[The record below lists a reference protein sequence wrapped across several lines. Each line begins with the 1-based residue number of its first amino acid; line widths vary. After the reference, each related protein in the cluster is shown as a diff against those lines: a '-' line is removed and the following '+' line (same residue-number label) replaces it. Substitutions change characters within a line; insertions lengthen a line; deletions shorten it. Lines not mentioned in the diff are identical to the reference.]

1 MTDKKPERP
10 ARRKDGGD
18 QPPRRR
24 APVKPAP
31 DDSAA
36 SAFEGER
43 IAKVMARAG
52 ACSRRDAEIWV
63 AEGRVSVNGRVLDS
77 PAFNVQEGDRIEI
90 DGAPMAERE
99 PTRLFLFHKPAG
111 LVTSAKDPEGRETV
125 FGFLEER
132 FPDLPRLVSVG
143 RLDINTEGL
152 LLLTNDGGL
161 ARTLELPA
169 TGWTRRYRVRAHGDI
184 DQARLDALKAGVTVD
199 DVDYAPIE
207 ARLDRVQGA
216 NVWISMTLREGKNR
230 EIKRVL
236 EHLGLDVNRLIRISF
251 GPFQLGDIAEGVVE
265 EVRLKTLRE
274 QLGKGLADLAGV
286 DFSSPRRETD
296 EPPHVAAEEARQRAK
311 TRSRKHVDTLRA
323 EREETR
329 GKGPRARIERAATSD
344 RKGRAVPV
352 EKIVSVRRAE
362 EPATTR
368 NARRFRAER
377 NEGEAGSG
385 ERRSPPRAASGEA
398 PVRRRFTAERPP
410 RRDDEARP
418 PRRDG
423 EGCPPRREGA
433 DSRPRTGEG
442 AKRFERSGG
451 SFGAGEG
458 RAPRRDGEG
467 RPPRREGA
475 DSRPRTGEGAKRFE
489 RSGGGFGAGEGRA
502 PRRDGEGR
510 PPRREGADSR
520 PRTGEGA
527 KRFER
532 SGASFGAGEGR
543 APRRDGE
550 GRPPRREGADS
561 RPRTGDGAKRFER
574 SGASFG
580 VGEGRAPRR
589 DGEGRPPR
597 REGADSRP
605 RTGDGAKRFERSGGS
620 FGAGEGRAPRRDGE
634 GRPPRREGA
643 DSRPRTGDGKKRFER
658 SGGSFGAG
666 EGRAPR
672 RDGEGRPPRREGAD
686 SRPRTGEGAKR
697 FERSGG
703 SFGAGEGRA
712 PRRDG
717 EGRPPRREG
726 GEGRPPRKDGDAR
739 PPRRDGKAGEAPRRG
754 PPRGGDKPRGA
765 GPAGKGPRKPG
776 GGPRKPG
783 GAPRKPR

>member
-63 AEGRVSVNGRVLDS
+63 AEGRVSVNGRVLES
-77 PAFNVQEGDRIEI
+77 PAFNVQEGDRIEV
-90 DGAPMAERE
+90 DGVPLAARE

-132 FPDLPRLVSVG
+132 YPDLPRLVSVG

-169 TGWTRRYRVRAHGDI
+169 TGWTRRYRVRAHGEI
-184 DQARLDALKAGVTVD
+184 DQARLDELKKGLTVE
-199 DVDYAPIE
+199 DVDYQPID

-216 NVWISMTLREGKNR
+216 NVWISIALREGKNR

-236 EHLGLDVNRLIRISF
+236 EHLGLDVNRLIRVSF
-251 GPFQLGDIAEGVVE
+251 GPFQLGELEEGVVE

-274 QLGKGLADLAGV
+274 QLGKGLAELAGV
-286 DFSSPRRETD
+286 DFSSPRRESE
-296 EPPHVAAEEARQRAK
+296 EPPHVAAEEARQHAK
-311 TRSRKHVDTLRA
+311 TRSRKHVTTMRA

-352 EKIVSVRRAE
+352 EKIVPVRRAE

-377 NEGEAGSG
+377 AEGAPAPVASER
-385 ERRSPPRAASGEA
+385 RRSPRAESGEA
-398 PVRRRFTAERPP
+398 PRRFAAERGP
-410 RRDDEARP
+410 RRDEEARSFAGERE
-418 PRRDG
+418 RR
-423 EGCPPRREGA
+423 P
-433 DSRPRTGEG
+433 
-442 AKRFERSGG
+442 KRFETS
-451 SFGAGEG
+451 EG
-458 RAPRRDGEG
+458 RPPERRGRAFESEG

-475 DSRPRTGEGAKRFE
+475 EQRPRSGERKERFDGGE
-489 RSGGGFGAGEGRA
+489 RR
-502 PRRDGEGR
+502 
-510 PPRREGADSR
+510 
-520 PRTGEGA
+520 
-527 KRFER
+527 
-532 SGASFGAGEGR
+532 GASFGAGEGPRRER
-543 APRRDGE
+543 APRREGE
-550 GRPPRREGADS
+550 GRPPRR
-561 RPRTGDGAKRFER
+561 DGA
-574 SGASFG
+574 AA
-580 VGEGRAPRR
+580 RA
-589 DGEGRPPR
+589 
-597 REGADSRP
+597 
-605 RTGDGAKRFERSGGS
+605 
-620 FGAGEGRAPRRDGE
+620 
-634 GRPPRREGA
+634 
-643 DSRPRTGDGKKRFER
+643 
-658 SGGSFGAG
+658 
-666 EGRAPR
+666 
-672 RDGEGRPPRREGAD
+672 
-686 SRPRTGEGAKR
+686 
-697 FERSGG
+697 
-703 SFGAGEGRA
+703 
-712 PRRDG
+712 
-717 EGRPPRREG
+717 
-726 GEGRPPRKDGDAR
+726 PRKDGDAR
-739 PPRRDGKAGEAPRRG
+739 PSGRGGKSGEAPRRG
-754 PPRGGDKPRGA
+754 PPRGGDRPHG
-765 GPAGKGPRKPG
+765 GGAGKGGAGKG
-776 GGPRKPG
+776 GARKPG

>member
-24 APVKPAP
+24 VPVKPAP

-77 PAFNVQEGDRIEI
+77 PAFNVQEGDRIEV
-90 DGAPMAERE
+90 DGQPLAERE

-184 DQARLDALKAGVTVD
+184 DQARLDELRKGVTVD
-199 DVDYAPIE
+199 DVDYAPID
-207 ARLDRVQGA
+207 AKLDRVQGA

-251 GPFQLGDIAEGVVE
+251 GPFQLGELAEGVVE

-274 QLGKGLADLAGV
+274 QLGKGLAELAGV

-329 GKGPRARIERAATSD
+329 GKGPRSRIERAATSD

-352 EKIVSVRRAE
+352 EKIVPVRRAAE
-362 EPATTR
+362 EPAATR

-377 NEGEAGSG
+377 TEGEAGFAG
-385 ERRSPPRAASGEA
+385 ERRPPPRAESGEA
-398 PVRRRFTAERPP
+398 PARRRFAGERAP
-410 RRDDEARP
+410 RRDDDARPFAGDRERRPKRFDAGEGRPTERRARAPEGGVEQGRSERTSRP

-423 EGCPPRREGA
+423 EGRPPRRDGAAARAPSGERKERFDRGERRGASFGASEGPRRERAPRREGEGRPPRRDGA
-433 DSRPRTGEG
+433 DSRPRAGAGKERFDRGERRE
-442 AKRFERSGG
+442 A
-451 SFGAGEG
+451 SFGA
-458 RAPRRDGEG
+458 APRREGEG

-475 DSRPRTGEGAKRFE
+475 DSRPRTGAGKERFDRGE
-489 RSGGGFGAGEGRA
+489 RREASFGDGSRRERA
-502 PRRDGEGR
+502 PRREGEGR

-520 PRTGEGA
+520 PRTGAGKE
-527 KRFER
+527 RFDRGER
-532 SGASFGAGEGR
+532 REASFGDGPRRER
-543 APRRDGE
+543 APRREGE

-561 RPRTGDGAKRFER
+561 RPRAGDGKKRFDR
-574 SGASFG
+574 GGASFG
-580 VGEGRAPRR
+580 AGDGPRRERAPRR
-589 DGEGRPPR
+589 EGEGRPPR
-597 REGADSRP
+597 RDGADS
-605 RTGDGAKRFERSGGS
+605 
-620 FGAGEGRAPRRDGE
+620 
-634 GRPPRREGA
+634 
-643 DSRPRTGDGKKRFER
+643 
-658 SGGSFGAG
+658 
-666 EGRAPR
+666 
-672 RDGEGRPPRREGAD
+672 
-686 SRPRTGEGAKR
+686 
-697 FERSGG
+697 
-703 SFGAGEGRA
+703 
-712 PRRDG
+712 
-717 EGRPPRREG
+717 
-726 GEGRPPRKDGDAR
+726 RPPRKDGDAR
-739 PPRRDGKAGEAPRRG
+739 PPRRGAKTGEAPRRG

-765 GPAGKGPRKPG
+765 AGKGPRKPG
-776 GGPRKPG
+776 GG
-783 GAPRKPR
+783 APRKPR